1 MFITPAM
8 ASEPYWA
15 AAPSRNT
22 SIRSIAAA
30 GIAFRSTPTVPR
42 PNVPL
47 TCTNALEWRR
57 LPLTRTSTWSGPR
70 PRRLAGLMWSEPSA
84 MVWCDALNDGA
95 SVARIWFTSVWPVSC
110 TSWEVMTS
118 TGTGVSTA
126 VREVRA
132 PTTTISLRARGV
144 AVSLKSTVTVCP
156 AGTTTRCSAA
166 SCPMSRARTLCAPA
180 GTLRRYCPFSL
191 VRTLRAVPTTT
202 TLAPTSGAPD
212 SVAATVPETVPV
224 CCATSGTKGTTNR
237 NAIRSGSTG
246 VNLTGHLLEDDGLL
260 IQVWPS
266 NTVGPAGALPR
277 LPRPRGGSRD
287 PAPDLPR
294 QHSGVEPVLELVDS
308 RRLHTDLLE
317 PGLRQQPPILGFLQ
331 GAGDAPNPQ
340 LHAAPHGRRHV
351 PSNHNIRHGEPAA
364 WFENAEG
371 LAQHL
376 ALVGREVDHAVRDD
390 HVHRRIRERDVLDF
404 PLQELDVRDSRLPL
418 VLARQAEHLLGH
430 VEAVGFSGPAH
441 ALGGQ
446 QDIDPTSG
454 PQVEYHVPLVELGE
468 SRGIAAAE
476 RRQHRPLRE
485 RRRLRGIVEV
495 RADGIAAAAAGPP
508 TAPALAAGYAERGLS
523 VLLLHR
529 LLDLVATHVC
539 TAPYQ
544 QILMG

>member
-1 MFITPAM
+1 MLITPAM

-22 SIRSIAAA
+22 SIRSMAAA
-30 GIAFRSTPTVPR
+30 GIAFKSTPTVPR

-47 TCTNALEWRR
+47 TCTSAGGCRR
-57 LPLTRTSTWSGPR
+57 LPLTSTSTWSGPR
-70 PRRLAGLMWSEPSA
+70 PRRLAGLMWSEPA
-84 MVWCDALNDGA
+84 ARVWCDALNDGA

-126 VREVRA
+126 VRDVRA
-132 PTTTISLRARGV
+132 PTTTISLRERGV

-156 AGTTTRCSAA
+156 AGTTTRTSAA
-166 SCPMSRARTLCAPA
+166 SCPMSRARTLCTPA

-277 LPRPRGGSRD
+277 LPRPHEGSRD

-404 PLQELDVRDSRLPL
+404 PLQELDVRDARFTL
-418 VLARQAEHLLGH
+418 VFPRQAEHLVGH
-430 VEAVGFSGPAH
+430 VEAVGFSGPTH

-446 QDIDPTSG
+446 QDIDSTAG
-454 PQVEYHVPLVELGE
+454 PQVEYHLPFVELGE
-468 SRGIAAAE
+468 GRGIAAA
-476 RRQHRPLRE
+476 Q
-485 RRRLRGIVEV
+485 
-495 RADGIAAAAAGPP
+495 
-508 TAPALAAGYAERGLS
+508 
-523 VLLLHR
+523 
-529 LLDLVATHVC
+529 
-539 TAPYQ
+539 
-544 QILMG
+544 